1 MSYRAILINPRLRAW
16 SPTVLVPLGLS
27 YIAAILEREGN
38 DVDIIDMNARKIGAG
53 HLQKTI
59 NGADMVGITG
69 MITEYQE
76 VLRLIDIIKNEDKQI
91 KVVLGGPLATTIPQ
105 EMLQVS
111 QADFVV
117 IGEGERTIVDLTDA
131 LKRGVNPA
139 DIKGIGYRENGRV
152 IINDRPEPIADLD
165 TIPFP
170 ARHLLDLSN
179 YVQNQFHSFSSK
191 MEGIGKIKSTN
202 MITSRGCPYSCTF
215 CFKDMWGNKWR
226 GRSPENIV
234 GEIEHLNARY
244 GINGF
249 FFNDDTFVLDGD
261 RVFRFCDLLK
271 AKRLNI
277 AWYCNGRVNL
287 MTRELLKAMR
297 EAGCREI
304 AYGIESGNQQTLDY
318 LKKNITLD
326 QIRNVTRWTKEAGIS
341 ANGFFMIGM
350 PGETKDNI
358 HQTIA
363 FAEEL
368 GLDFYGFSLLT
379 PLPETEL
386 YDKAIEK
393 GLKRADLTSLK
404 DWDFNV
410 NANLTA
416 DCSDDDLITLQNE
429 IFRKFAL
436 RNLGRYY
443 MFNPAFLKRAAKVM
457 LSLQNIKEAKDFAR
471 RAIGIIR
478 SYWRKV

>member
-1 MSYRAILINPRLRAW
+1 MKFRTVLINPRLRAW
-16 SPTVLVPLGLS
+16 SPTVLLPLGLS
-27 YIAAILEREGN
+27 YIAAVLEKEGD
-38 DVDIIDMNARKIGAG
+38 DVEIIDMNARKISAK
-53 HLQKTI
+53 HLQKSI
-59 NGADMVGITG
+59 SGADMVGITG

-76 VLRLIDIIKNEDKQI
+76 VLRVIDIVRDADKQV

-105 EMLQVS
+105 EILQVS
-111 QADFVV
+111 QVDFVV
-117 IGEGERTIVDLTDA
+117 IGEGERTIVDLTNA
-131 LKRGVNPA
+131 LKQGGSSA
-139 DIKGIGYRENGRV
+139 DIKGIGYKENDHV

-170 ARHLLDLSN
+170 TRHLLDLKN

-191 MEGIGKIKSTN
+191 MEGIGKINSTN

-215 CFKDMWGNKWR
+215 CFKDMWGHKWR
-226 GRSPENIV
+226 GRSPENILE
-234 GEIEHLNARY
+234 EIEHLYTRY

-249 FFNDDTFVLDGD
+249 FFNDDTFVLDRD
-261 RVFRFCDLLK
+261 RVFRLCDLLK
-271 AKRLNI
+271 AKKLNI

-304 AYGIESGNQQTLDY
+304 AYGIESGNQQTLDS

-326 QIRNVTRWTKEAGIS
+326 QVRNVIMWTKEAGIN

-368 GLDFYGFSLLT
+368 DLDFYGFSLLT

-393 GLKRADLTSLK
+393 GLTRADLTSLK

-436 RNLGRYY
+436 RNLGNYY
-443 MFNPAFLKRAAKVM
+443 MFNPAFLKRIAKVM

-471 RAIGIIR
+471 RAKGIIR